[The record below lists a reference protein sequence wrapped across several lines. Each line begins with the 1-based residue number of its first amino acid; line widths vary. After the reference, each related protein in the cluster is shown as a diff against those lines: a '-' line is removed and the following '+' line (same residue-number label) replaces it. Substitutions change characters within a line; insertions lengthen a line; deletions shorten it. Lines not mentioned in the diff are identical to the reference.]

1 MPDGKRHCAIVLTT
15 DLQLSCCFWGL
26 LPKGKRHRAVAL
38 THIKLRDLLLPLCCR
53 RTVRGGLFLC
63 HPALGAAQ
71 RHLRAIRPTN
81 QLLPH
86 LGKYLLTYL
95 LTYLA
100 TWLPYVCT
108 YSPFFHLLLPRFILF
123 FSVVQRLLY
132 VERELLRFW

>member
-15 DLQLSCCFWGL
+15 DLQLSGCFRRL
-26 LPKGKRHRAVAL
+26 LPKGKRHCAVAL

-86 LGKYLLTYL
+86 VASTYL
-95 LTYLA
+95 LT
-100 TWLPYVCT
+100 
-108 YSPFFHLLLPRFILF
+108 
-123 FSVVQRLLY
+123 
-132 VERELLRFW
+132 